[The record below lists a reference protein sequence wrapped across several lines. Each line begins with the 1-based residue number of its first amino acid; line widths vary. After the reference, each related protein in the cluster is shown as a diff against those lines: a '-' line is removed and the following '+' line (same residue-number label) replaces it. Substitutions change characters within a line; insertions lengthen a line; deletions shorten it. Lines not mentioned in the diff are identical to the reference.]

1 MSAEPRPERSR
12 IALHA
17 SDRPRRPWEHRD
29 WTADAACLGLDLE
42 MFFPAQGSN
51 ARAPKAVC
59 KRCPV
64 IDHCLIDALAAP
76 WLEGIWA
83 YTSWRDRVQLRTSL
97 NAKGIAGARL
107 REFAADFGEYV
118 RTLGVDH
125 EQEAP

>member
-29 WTADAACLGLDLE
+29 WTADA
-42 MFFPAQGSN
+42 
-51 ARAPKAVC
+51 
-59 KRCPV
+59 
-64 IDHCLIDALAAP
+64 
-76 WLEGIWA
+76 
-83 YTSWRDRVQLRTSL
+83 LRTNL